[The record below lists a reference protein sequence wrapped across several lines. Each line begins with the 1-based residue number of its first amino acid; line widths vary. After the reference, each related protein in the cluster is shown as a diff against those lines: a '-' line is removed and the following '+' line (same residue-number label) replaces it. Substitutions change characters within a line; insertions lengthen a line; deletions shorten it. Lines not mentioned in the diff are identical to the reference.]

1 VAERAIS
8 SFPCIYLG
16 LPLSIKKPPKSAI
29 QPYVQKIA
37 NRLPGWKKNHMSY
50 PGRELLVK
58 TVLSAMVTY
67 FITAF
72 KPHKWMIHAIDKF
85 RRAFL

>member
-1 VAERAIS
+1 ME
-8 SFPCIYLG
+8 
-16 LPLSIKKPPKSAI
+16 
-29 QPYVQKIA
+29 
-37 NRLPGWKKNHMSY
+37 KNHMSY